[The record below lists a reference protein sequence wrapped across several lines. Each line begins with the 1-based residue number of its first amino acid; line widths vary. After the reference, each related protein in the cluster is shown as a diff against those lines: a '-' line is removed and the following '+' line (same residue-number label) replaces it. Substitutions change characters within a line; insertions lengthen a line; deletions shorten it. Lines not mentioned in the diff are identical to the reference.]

1 MPRANNAEVAAINGG
16 DLSHVEA
23 FSNRDNGGIDHA
35 KGQIRIGGHEF

>member
-1 MPRANNAEVAAINGG
+1 VAAINGG

-35 KGQIRIGGHEF
+35 KGQISVGGYEF